1 MAFSITYAAN
11 RFPESVVI
19 GMDLAFFITITQAA
33 VNMRFIADG
42 NNLLYL
48 QTLGLVSDICLAM
61 DTEVCSVYLADHDR
75 RCYYLMATRGLKK
88 PRGRTVTL
96 ALDEGIV
103 GLVGRLA
110 EPISASRHE
119 VHLPVRY
126 CSSSPCCSPAW

>member
-48 QTLGLVSDICLAM
+48 QTLGKQTGRFPS
-61 DTEVCSVYLADHDR
+61 
-75 RCYYLMATRGLKK
+75 RGVWEIA
-88 PRGRTVTL
+88 RGKAFVR
-96 ALDEGIV
+96 
-103 GLVGRLA
+103 
-110 EPISASRHE
+110 PFWIS
-119 VHLPVRY
+119 
-126 CSSSPCCSPAW
+126 